1 MNKEKN
7 NRTCANLTVMDTF
20 SACHPFLNFFYFTV
34 VLFFTMFNQHPVFI
48 GISYIGAFSYS
59 FLLNGWE
66 KTLKQSFLLTLP
78 GLLIVALLNPMFNH
92 YGVTMLY
99 YVKSSGNWITLE
111 ALVYG
116 VVLGAVMFVVIQW
129 FSCYNKVMTTDK
141 FIYLF
146 GRIIPALSLILSMAL
161 RFVPRFTAQLKVIRN
176 GQKAMGRDVSEG
188 SLFARIR
195 HGLNMLSILVTW
207 ALENAIETSDSMRSR
222 GYGLKGRTAFSIYH
236 FTRKDKY
243 VLGMMIGLSAIFTG
257 GCIKGAAY
265 ASYDPRILL
274 AGFTIQGYA
283 APVSVSPLLA
293 LLTYLCFAAF
303 CFLPVLL
310 DVTETIRFSYSR
322 RKETADLEMTY
333 QKFTRLWNRKEQ
345 TDESCRNK
353 GFRVFL
359 SGKFQKSSGA
369 CKPEHKR
376 RNLKCYHGKERL
388 WKKHPASPVKKRAC
402 TSWRKRGRDPLS
414 EYSA

>member
-1 MNKEKN
+1 MPKALSMNKEKN

-48 GISYIGAFSYS
+48 GISYVGAFSYS

-66 KTLKQSFLLTLP
+66 KTLKHSFLLTLP

-243 VLGMMIGLSAIFTG
+243 VLGIMLGLFAIFTG
-257 GCIKGAAY
+257 GCIKGAAC

-303 CFLPVLL
+303 CSLPVLL

-322 RKETADLEMTY
+322 RKETTDLEMTY
-333 QKFTRLWNRKEQ
+333 QKIYQTLEQ
-345 TDESCRNK
+345 EGTDR
-353 GFRVFL
+353 
-359 SGKFQKSSGA
+359 
-369 CKPEHKR
+369 
-376 RNLKCYHGKERL
+376 
-388 WKKHPASPVKKRAC
+388 
-402 TSWRKRGRDPLS
+402 
-414 EYSA
+414 

>member
-1 MNKEKN
+1 MPKALSMNKEKN

-161 RFVPRFTAQLKVIRN
+161 RFVPRFTAQLKVIRS

-222 GYGLKGRTAFSIYH
+222 GYGLK
-236 FTRKDKY
+236 Y

-265 ASYDPRILL
+265 ARYDPRILL

-283 APVSVSPLLA
+283 APVAVSPLLA
-293 LLTYLCFAAF
+293 MLTYLCFAAF

-333 QKFTRLWNRKEQ
+333 QKIYQTLEQ
-345 TDESCRNK
+345 EGTDR
-353 GFRVFL
+353 
-359 SGKFQKSSGA
+359 
-369 CKPEHKR
+369 
-376 RNLKCYHGKERL
+376 
-388 WKKHPASPVKKRAC
+388 
-402 TSWRKRGRDPLS
+402 
-414 EYSA
+414 